1 MKLTKLGFLALMF
14 CWGTVVAAQE
24 GFPIPPATSA
34 MLFYL
39 QRTPNTNTI
48 ICDLNL
54 EKNGQL
60 DEDNPIHVY
69 WIRYGEKGQKEELS
83 YIQRKFAYG
92 IKAKR
97 MDDGKFK
104 LNFVSY
110 SKYSMYLTK
119 VADGKYHVYAMINE
133 KFAILK
139 SIFIKI
145 NKGGTFW
152 SPNIEYF
159 EVTGIDPA
167 TGSEVMERKKVLK

>member
-1 MKLTKLGFLALMF
+1 MLRKKGFLALF
-14 CWGTVVAAQE
+14 ICWGMLAAAQE
-24 GFPIPPATSA
+24 GFPVPPATGDL
-34 MLFYL
+34 LFYL

-54 EKNGQL
+54 DNGQL
-60 DEDNPIHVY
+60 DQDDPIHVY

-83 YIQRKFAYG
+83 FIQRKFAYG

-110 SKYSMYLTK
+110 SKYAMYLTK
-119 VADGKYHVYAMINE
+119 AVDGKYHVYAPVNDKIV
-133 KFAILK
+133 ILK

-159 EVTGIDPA
+159 EVKGIDPA
-167 TGSEVMERKKVLK
+167 TGAEVVERKKVLK